1 MQNIAQF
8 MYNAFVRKSHFFLV
22 IVFAFGFLFYPGE
35 HFFYTF
41 EQMNEEAYAMPSS
54 LPRLNN
60 PFPAVKEGTKEPV
73 VSAEGVYVVERN
85 TFSVVYKKNAEE
97 RLYPASTTKIITALT
112 TIADKKL
119 DDTITVEVA
128 TDEGQIMGLV
138 KGEKMSIENLLYGI
152 LVHSANDAAYA
163 LAHAKGDFP
172 GFIKSM
178 NVTAKQIGMTSS
190 NFTNPAGFDDP
201 SQLTTPHDLAIAA
214 RALLEN
220 PTLSRM
226 VSVKAITVLDEDFKF
241 THELANVNELLGDI
255 EGLGGIKT
263 GFTEAAGENLVS
275 YFKTPF
281 TNHEYI
287 IVVMKSKDRFQD
299 TKNITDWITYNIDYI
314 QP

>member
-1 MQNIAQF
+1 
-8 MYNAFVRKSHFFLV
+8 MYNACVRKSHIFVVL
-22 IVFAFGFLFYPGE
+22 VFAFGFLFYPGE

-41 EQMNEEAYAMPSS
+41 EQMNEDAYAMPSS
-54 LPRLNN
+54 LPHFKT
-60 PFPAVKEGTKEPV
+60 PFPAVKEDTKDPV

-85 TFSVVYKKNAEE
+85 TFTVVYKKNADE
-97 RLYPASTTKIITALT
+97 RLYPASTTKIVTALAT
-112 TIADKKL
+112 VASSQL
-119 DDTITVEVA
+119 DDVITVEMA
-128 TDEGQIMGLV
+128 TDKRQIMRLI
-138 KGEKMSIENLLYGI
+138 KGEKMSVENLLYGI

-163 LAHAKGDFP
+163 VAYSKGDFAE
-172 GFIKSM
+172 FIKLM
-178 NVTAKQIGMTSS
+178 NQTASQIGMKNS
-190 NFTNPAGFDDP
+190 NFTNPAGLDDP
-201 SQLTTPHDLAIAA
+201 GQLTTPHDLAIAA

-220 PTLSRM
+220 PTLRRM
-226 VSVKAITVLDEDFKF
+226 VSVKGITVLDEDFKI

-287 IVVMKSKDRFQD
+287 IVVMKSEDRFQD
-299 TKNITDWITYNIDYI
+299 TKNITEWITYNIDYI